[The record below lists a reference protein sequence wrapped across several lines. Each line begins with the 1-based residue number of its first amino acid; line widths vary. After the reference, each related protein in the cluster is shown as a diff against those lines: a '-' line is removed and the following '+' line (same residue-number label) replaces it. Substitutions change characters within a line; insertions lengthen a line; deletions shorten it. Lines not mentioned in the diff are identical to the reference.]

1 MEVFNGLKYT
11 HIKEDI
17 VNFRYLPIDLC
28 LLPEEAE
35 KVYGKDGFYI
45 KRVNDLKYR
54 FTLAWFDEFH
64 KLFIPD
70 EVYEELSDKYPLS
83 KNVKKLMP
91 PVYKYKCVVESYV
104 DDPDVLLGR
113 PELGRIVSVAK
124 L

>member
-1 MEVFNGLKYT
+1 M
-11 HIKEDI
+11 
-17 VNFRYLPIDLC
+17 
-28 LLPEEAE
+28 
-35 KVYGKDGFYI
+35 
-45 KRVNDLKYR
+45 KYR
-54 FTLAWFDEFH
+54 FTLAWFDEFY

-91 PVYKYKCVVESYV
+91 PVYKYKCVVESCV